1 MCLEVT
7 NFPSFPTNGESFTIN
22 VIASV
27 GSSISIRGN
36 ATGSFISAN
45 VSPISMSSIPATQT
59 MSPASA
65 SSISTLFKPS

>member
-22 VIASV
+22 VIARV
-27 GSSISIRGN
+27 GSSISIRGK
-36 ATGSFISAN
+36 AIGSFISAN
-45 VSPISMSSIPATQT
+45 VSPISMSSIPAIQT